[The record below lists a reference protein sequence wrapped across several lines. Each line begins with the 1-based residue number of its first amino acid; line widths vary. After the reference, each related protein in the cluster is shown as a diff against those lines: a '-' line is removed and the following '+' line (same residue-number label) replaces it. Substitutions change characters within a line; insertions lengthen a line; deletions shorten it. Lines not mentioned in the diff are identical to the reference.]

1 MTSGAAPPDPAI
13 DHASLRHKAVSGA
26 VALVARALTLQFLV
40 FAGNLVLARIL
51 DPRDFGVFSISQFAL
66 MFFVYFGDA
75 GLAARL
81 VQQHEKPSVRL
92 LSSAL
97 WLQLTISAAV
107 IVTVWIVSPLSHRIW
122 TDLPDGSEWLLRAL
136 SLELLLTAAR
146 TVPSLLME
154 RELQF
159 GRLSALEVSNQLVFY
174 FAAVPL
180 ALLGYHVWALVAGVL
195 VRAFSGVLLAYVLR
209 PFRPVRAFD
218 WAALRPIVRFGITYQ
233 MKNLVAFVL
242 NALVPVYA
250 GHVLGVRAV
259 GLLGWSRNLAN
270 TPLKLVD
277 AMSRVGFPLYSR
289 LQTNPKAL
297 GNALGRSVQVCA
309 AGTFVFVAIVLGLGP
324 QIIHIAYPKWTDALV
339 LLYIFSAAL
348 GIGFLSPLVAAAF
361 DAIGR
366 PKVFLKMAILWTGVG
381 CVAVPLATARWGI
394 VGFAL
399 GFVSQTVGGNAM
411 VIWLTGRTFPTARV
425 LRRCW
430 SSALAATVEGLAA
443 RFVFAPLVT
452 GWFTLVLAVLV
463 SAVTF
468 VALLALVDRGTLLEV
483 VELVRRGGAKAPAA

>member
-1 MTSGAAPPDPAI
+1 MTTSPAPPESNV
-13 DHASLRHKAVSGA
+13 DHASLRRKAVSGA
-26 VALVARALTLQFLV
+26 VTLVARAVVLQVLV

-66 MFFVYFGDA
+66 LFFMYFGDA
-75 GLAARL
+75 GLAGRL
-81 VQQHEKPSVRL
+81 VQQHDKPSVRL
-92 LSSAL
+92 LSSVL
-97 WLQLTISAAV
+97 WLQLVVSAAV
-107 IVTVWIVSPLSHRIW
+107 IATVWVASPLSHRIW

-136 SLELLLTAAR
+136 SFELLLTAAR

-174 FAAVPL
+174 FAAIPL
-180 ALLGYHVWALVAGVL
+180 ALLGHHVWALVAGVL
-195 VRAFSGVLLAYVLR
+195 VRATCGVMLAYALR

-218 WAALRPIVRFGITYQ
+218 WDALRPIVRFGIPYQ
-233 MKNLVAFVL
+233 MKNLVGFVI

-270 TPLKLVD
+270 TPIKLVD
-277 AMSRVGFPLYSR
+277 AMGRVGFPLYSR
-289 LQTNPKAL
+289 LQGNPRAL

-309 AGTFVFVAIVLGLGP
+309 AGTFVFIAVVLGLGP

-339 LLYIFSAAL
+339 LLDIFAAAL
-348 GIGFLSPLVAAAF
+348 SVGFLSPLVAAAF
-361 DAIGR
+361 DAIGK
-366 PKVFLKMAILWTGVG
+366 PKVFLKLGILWTAVG
-381 CVAVPLATARWGI
+381 CIAVPFTTARWGI

-399 GFVSQTVGGNAM
+399 GFVSQMVVGNFI
-411 VIWLTGRTFPTARV
+411 VLWLAEATFPTVRI

-430 SSALAATVEGLAA
+430 SSALAATVEGLTAH
-443 RFVFAPLVT
+443 FVFAPLVT
-452 GWFTLVLAVLV
+452 GWFTLVVAVV
-463 SAVTF
+463 ASAVTF
-468 VALLALVDRGTLLEV
+468 LALLALVDRGTLLEV
-483 VELVRRGGAKAPAA
+483 VGLIRRGGAKAPA